1 MTPNTASQIQHLS
14 RVTDA
19 YRGQGVDVLS
29 LNNEPVAIAAKAD
42 LAWRIGQTSVGAIGK
57 TQVKTID
64 GFKANVRSDNGNV
77 LGIVTDSYR
86 PHHPAELLDGMTKFA
101 TAAGLKVAQAGH
113 FGGGVHV
120 WAAAHSDVEGEISK
134 GDVVRMR
141 IVMRSSN
148 DGTSASIYRAM
159 AVRLICLNGMTVT
172 EAQGAI
178 RFVHNVRLSAQRM
191 DEVASFMSSAGDGF
205 RKYMATMQRLRSIRS
220 TPVIDRLM
228 MLELVAPD
236 LLQAVHDRLYRV
248 SNSAPASSTPADGA
262 NLLGRVIQEAS
273 MRDNSLDIVQDLIA
287 SSRTRTAKLLDH
299 VLDTQ
304 TGTQYS
310 AGRLDNLVQAVSAY
324 QTHLRGDD
332 ATSVNNLMFS
342 PGQDMARSAMETATR
357 WADTVEAATR

>member
-1 MTPNTASQIQHLS
+1 
-14 RVTDA
+14 
-19 YRGQGVDVLS
+19 
-29 LNNEPVAIAAKAD
+29 
-42 LAWRIGQTSVGAIGK
+42 
-57 TQVKTID
+57 
-64 GFKANVRSDNGNV
+64 
-77 LGIVTDSYR
+77 
-86 PHHPAELLDGMTKFA
+86 
-101 TAAGLKVAQAGH
+101 
-113 FGGGVHV
+113 
-120 WAAAHSDVEGEISK
+120 
-134 GDVVRMR
+134 
-141 IVMRSSN
+141 
-148 DGTSASIYRAM
+148 
-159 AVRLICLNGMTVT
+159 MTVT

-228 MLELVAPD
+228 LLELVAPD

-248 SNSAPASSTPADGA
+248 SNSTPASSTPADGA

-310 AGRLDNLVQAVSAY
+310 NGRLDNLVQAVSAY

-342 PGQDMARSAMETATR
+342 PGQDMARQAMETATR